1 MINTPPPTNS
11 SSASKTFINTVG
23 KLPEQP
29 KKDGVDLAS
38 SALKKV
44 KILVPFKRITGCEN
58 NLNDPH
64 GTSTEWQKVKSQR
77 GLERNKTYSIIN
89 RALEPK
95 SLSPDDRL
103 YIHGHGAV
111 GSDVIS
117 SSDDSDTI
125 SATQLAKQIKQALND
140 ETSTA
145 RVLDIR
151 TASCYSADGT
161 RPFAKALATALGKQG
176 IHARVK
182 GYTGQLNVIE
192 MTRGTT
198 RRRSGREN
206 PVKLAGIVVSQRQ
219 ATFVDMHDAS
229 RIITH
234 PSGANDSA
242 NFEYRAKNKSKTF
255 NSTPSNAAKARNI
268 QGTKR
273 SRPESSQPA
282 VQTASA
288 EASENR
294 RRSKRLRDSTHRL

>member
-1 MINTPPPTNS
+1 MINTTPPTNS
-11 SSASKTFINTVG
+11 SSASKTFTNTVG
-23 KLPEQP
+23 KFPGPP
-29 KKDGVDLAS
+29 KKDGIDLAS

-44 KILVPFKRITGCEN
+44 KILVPFKYRAGSEN

-64 GTSTEWQKVKSQR
+64 GTSIEWQNVKSQR
-77 GLERNKTYSIIN
+77 GLERNKTYSIISGT
-89 RALEPK
+89 LEPK
-95 SLSPDDRL
+95 SLSPEDRL
-103 YIHGHGAV
+103 YIHGHGAA
-111 GSDVIS
+111 GADEIS

-140 ETSTA
+140 ETSTG

-151 TASCYSADGT
+151 TASCYSADGK
-161 RPFAKALATALGKQG
+161 RPFAEALATALGKQG
-176 IHARVK
+176 IHARIK

-192 MTRGTT
+192 MTRGST
-198 RRRSGREN
+198 RSRRGREN

-234 PSGANDSA
+234 PSRANDSA

-255 NSTPSNAAKARNI
+255 NSTPSNAAKASNT
-268 QGTKR
+268 QGKKR